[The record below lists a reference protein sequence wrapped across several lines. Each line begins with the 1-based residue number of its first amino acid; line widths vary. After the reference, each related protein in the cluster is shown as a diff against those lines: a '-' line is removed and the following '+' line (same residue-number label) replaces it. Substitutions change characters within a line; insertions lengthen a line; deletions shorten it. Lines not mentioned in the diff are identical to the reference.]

1 MAHDDPAASSAVD
14 HAQVTSIQT
23 GPAGQMGMAGQIRR
37 LRISYDKAESG
48 APVAGGEVSAPNPEA
63 QAMIHSMGSTS
74 VRSASIAGFAAD

>member
-1 MAHDDPAASSAVD
+1 MTLLQAGAVD

-48 APVAGGEVSAPNPEA
+48 APRLLVAKFLLPIRKPR
-63 QAMIHSMGSTS
+63 Q
-74 VRSASIAGFAAD
+74 

>member
-1 MAHDDPAASSAVD
+1 VH

-48 APVAGGEVSAPNPEA
+48 APRLLVAKFSAPNPEA
-63 QAMIHSMGSTS
+63 QAIIHSIWFYAREIGFYRG
-74 VRSASIAGFAAD
+74 VRR